1 MEYTE
6 GLMRE
11 LENLEIFEK
20 TDSLTEIG
28 KKRIVALRKCRDD
41 FKKLHLPD
49 VSQRSELLKF
59 LVWFDDEND
68 FKHYPNINEGIVD
81 KYLKL

>member
-11 LENLEIFEK
+11 LENLVHFEK
-20 TDSLTEIG
+20 TDSLTEVG
-28 KKRIVALRKCRDD
+28 KKRIVALRKCRDN

-49 VSQRSELLKF
+49 VVGQSEQLLAF
-59 LVWFDDEND
+59 GWYMME
-68 FKHYPNINEGIVD
+68 HSNINDGKTAKD
-81 KYLKL
+81 YLREFLSQ